1 MLNPSKE
8 FNQVRIDK
16 IKREMGAH
24 ETTKTSLAN
33 LLDISIMALT
43 LKLEGKNPF
52 TVAELEKLAE
62 IYHRKHNYF
71 F

>member
-8 FNQVRIDK
+8 FNQIRIDK

-33 LLDISIMALT
+33 MLDISIMALT

>member
-33 LLDISIMALT
+33 MLDISIMALT